1 LGTVTFDATG
11 GSQALPNETFFNLT
25 ANNTNG
31 LTMAANV
38 TVNGALDFT
47 NGIITTD
54 ANSMII
60 GSTGSIANVA
70 DGKYV
75 DGFCAKIC
83 PNTDPFTFPV
93 GDEDLSA
100 TNKKYRPITLTP
112 SGGGT
117 TTFTA
122 RYISRTAL
130 NHTSITGAGLNH
142 ISGGYVDGGAAPNTG
157 TGFHWD
163 IQSDAGG
170 KNAKLSIAWISE
182 DTYGTDGNSLSTDIS
197 PLTFASYDGANWSA
211 ISSTPSGLFSAGS
224 LTTDGDVSNFG
235 SRLFT
240 LGSSDAT
247 LYLPIDLVSFTGE
260 CINNQTNIEF
270 VVASQV
276 NNEYF
281 TIKRS
286 EDLNEW
292 NEVGNI
298 NGGGTTNEE
307 ITYNWTDDNPKS
319 GVSYY
324 KLFQTDIDGS
334 TKSFE
339 PIAVN
344 CENTMLGYN
353 AYPNPTN
360 KLLSLDLYL
369 ENYQG
374 DNVYIVLKDLKGLVV
389 RKYPLDLNKG
399 FNHFEYDLS
408 DIPNGVYLINYEG
421 TSEYI
426 PQKRIVKL

>member
-1 LGTVTFDATG
+1 MKDNDA
-11 GSQALPNETFFNLT
+11 
-25 ANNTNG
+25 
-31 LTMAANV
+31 
-38 TVNGALDFT
+38 
-47 NGIITTD
+47 
-54 ANSMII
+54 
-60 GSTGSIANVA
+60 
-70 DGKYV
+70 K
-75 DGFCAKIC
+75 KI
-83 PNTDPFTFPV
+83 F
-93 GDEDLSA
+93 LIS
-100 TNKKYRPITLTP
+100 KK
-112 SGGGT
+112 
-117 TTFTA
+117 
-122 RYISRTAL
+122 
-130 NHTSITGAGLNH
+130 
-142 ISGGYVDGGAAPNTG
+142 
-157 TGFHWD
+157 
-163 IQSDAGG
+163 
-170 KNAKLSIAWISE
+170 
-182 DTYGTDGNSLSTDIS
+182 
-197 PLTFASYDGANWSA
+197 
-211 ISSTPSGLFSAGS
+211 
-224 LTTDGDVSNFG
+224 
-235 SRLFT
+235 
-240 LGSSDAT
+240 
-247 LYLPIDLVSFTGE
+247 
-260 CINNQTNIEF
+260 
-270 VVASQV
+270 
-276 NNEYF
+276 

-344 CENTMLGYN
+344 CENTMMGYN